1 LSEGLGAAEVCEGEI
16 EMKRLVEAKALSA
29 LLAGLLGW
37 ADGVGGFFVL
47 DTVKTEAL
55 APDLLVVV

>member
-1 LSEGLGAAEVCEGEI
+1 
-16 EMKRLVEAKALSA
+16 MKRLVEAKALSA

-37 ADGVGGFFVL
+37 ADGVGGFFVF
-47 DTVKTEAL
+47 DTVKIEAL